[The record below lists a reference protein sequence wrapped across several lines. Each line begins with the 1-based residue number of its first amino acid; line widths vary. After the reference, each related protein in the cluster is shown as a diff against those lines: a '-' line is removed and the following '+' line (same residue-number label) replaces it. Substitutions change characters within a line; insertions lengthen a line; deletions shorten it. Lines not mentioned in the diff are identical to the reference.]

1 MAESRLLTYARGLLA
16 FTAACLPLYA
26 ARFHYGPL
34 PTTLLE
40 NLILGTIAVYLV
52 ARWREHRLRLVR
64 TPYDI
69 PIVLLLVAGAISVAV
84 ASDHRAALGLYR
96 AYFIEPVA
104 IFYVAVDLFARVTD
118 VKILLTGL
126 GIGTTVF
133 AALNLGALAIAIA
146 QHAVKLGAP
155 PSAIYTSSNEVA
167 MFLEPPFAMATALLL
182 YGESGRQRRW
192 VLVWWL
198 FVTASL
204 LLTFSRGALGALAVY
219 MLFTIVSAKPELR
232 RPLIVVGIAVVVVAA
247 IGLVVAAN
255 TPLVETR
262 FSFIGLHFAWN
273 GRTNIYVHTIE
284 TIVQHPIFGVGL
296 GNFVF
301 ISHRRPLIYPHDL
314 YLSLWV
320 EIGLLGLVAFLWI
333 MLRLL
338 FETYR
343 AFRSAM
349 GFEKALLW
357 GVAGALLM
365 WAAHGIVD
373 TPYFKNDMSAEF
385 WIFAAIGAIAA
396 EATTRP
402 RPLAAVVR

>member
-1 MAESRLLTYARGLLA
+1 MIVLIALESPVRVYLGARGWQRVRSVVVPSEHPYA
-16 FTAACLPLYA
+16 IDAC
-26 ARFHYGPL
+26 G
-34 PTTLLE
+34 
-40 NLILGTIAVYLV
+40 
-52 ARWREHRLRLVR
+52 
-64 TPYDI
+64 
-69 PIVLLLVAGAISVAV
+69 S
-84 ASDHRAALGLYR
+84 
-96 AYFIEPVA
+96 PVA

-126 GIGTTVF
+126 GIGTTGF
-133 AALNLGALAIAIA
+133 ATLNLGALAIAVA

-273 GRTNIYVHTIE
+273 GRSNIYVHTIE

-338 FETYR
+338 FETYKDR
-343 AFRSAM
+343 VYQIALYFFGGDEAQAADITQQVFLKLFTKIAQFRS
-349 GFEKALLW
+349 E
-357 GVAGALLM
+357 
-365 WAAHGIVD
+365 
-373 TPYFKNDMSAEF
+373 AEF
-385 WIFAAIGAIAA
+385 TTWLYRLTTNACVDEQRKQRRLSQFDETFTPDEARVAAAQ
-396 EATTRP
+396 EAGYAR
-402 RPLAAVVR
+402 RELAAVGINVGSTRMSTMVVITTRSDRVER